1 MILPNISNYSESIHF
16 TIYIGTT
23 DITIYIILYVC
34 HHMYVITQSTCLS
47 SHVCHYTVYMYVIT
61 QSTCLSS
68 HVCHYTVYMYVI
80 TQSTCMSSHGLS
92 CGYCSL
98 VSRWVIYD
106 MRIKV
111 GYLSPSVCN
120 ITHND
125 PLILMR

>member
-1 MILPNISNYSESIHF
+1 MILPNISNYSESIDF
-16 TIYIGTT
+16 TIYINTT
-23 DITIYIILYVC
+23 DIMTLQYTYSLC
-34 HHMYVITQSTCLS
+34 MS
-47 SHVCHYTVYMYVIT
+47 SHVCHYMYVIT
-61 QSTCLSS
+61 QSTCMSL

-120 ITHND
+120 IIHND